1 MGQFATRLDIVA
13 DHYYPFSIK
22 SPTRQD
28 RGTGGSRLLFREDTP
43 FPSDFST
50 DFLKNS
56 ENKEDLNMFLASAA
70 RHKSWEKLVYV
81 THGEGVKECT
91 TGGDIRMYEDDG
103 LTLEEADNRMICHI
117 SHMID
122 SGMSR
127 IAVRTADTDVIFI
140 LLGFMSQFYNND
152 NRIKIFCD
160 FGTGDHREVIPIH
173 SMHQRLGEEICLG
186 ILFFHAFTGCDSTS
200 SFFEMTKKKWFERWL
215 SCPMSDKVTTAFQQL
230 SWLPSEETIM
240 RNLDTIK
247 EFISFVYIYRGKGKF
262 KYCQTDNAHVLR

>member
-1 MGQFATRLDIVA
+1 MVYVFTVPSLRFLMLSSIVEESFDPSVGYQNDCEGYVIDLSVIVRSQAAIAVSQNCKTFFDFSEIVINYIEHLGQFATRLDIVA

-103 LTLEEADNRMICHI
+103 LTRLRRQI
-117 SHMID
+117 
-122 SGMSR
+122 
-127 IAVRTADTDVIFI
+127 
-140 LLGFMSQFYNND
+140 
-152 NRIKIFCD
+152 
-160 FGTGDHREVIPIH
+160 TG
-173 SMHQRLGEEICLG
+173 
-186 ILFFHAFTGCDSTS
+186 
-200 SFFEMTKKKWFERWL
+200 
-215 SCPMSDKVTTAFQQL
+215 
-230 SWLPSEETIM
+230 
-240 RNLDTIK
+240 
-247 EFISFVYIYRGKGKF
+247 
-262 KYCQTDNAHVLR
+262 

>member
-1 MGQFATRLDIVA
+1 
-13 DHYYPFSIK
+13 
-22 SPTRQD
+22 
-28 RGTGGSRLLFREDTP
+28 
-43 FPSDFST
+43 
-50 DFLKNS
+50 
-56 ENKEDLNMFLASAA
+56 
-70 RHKSWEKLVYV
+70 
-81 THGEGVKECT
+81 
-91 TGGDIRMYEDDG
+91 
-103 LTLEEADNRMICHI
+103 
-117 SHMID
+117 MID

-160 FGTGDHREVIPIH
+160 FGTGDHRKVIPIH

-230 SWLPSEETIM
+230 SWLAIG
-240 RNLDTIK
+240 RNNNEK
-247 EFISFVYIYRGKGKF
+247 FRHYKRVYKFCIYRGKGTF
-262 KYCQTDNAHVLR
+262 KYCQTDNVHVLR

>member
-1 MGQFATRLDIVA
+1 M
-13 DHYYPFSIK
+13 
-22 SPTRQD
+22 
-28 RGTGGSRLLFREDTP
+28 FREDTP

-56 ENKEDLNMFLASAA
+56 ENKEDLKMFLASAA

-81 THGEGVKECT
+81 THGRHGEGVKECT

-160 FGTGDHREVIPIH
+160 FGTGYHRKVIPIH

-200 SFFEMTKKKWFERWL
+200 SFLK
-215 SCPMSDKVTTAFQQL
+215 
-230 SWLPSEETIM
+230 
-240 RNLDTIK
+240 
-247 EFISFVYIYRGKGKF
+247 
-262 KYCQTDNAHVLR
+262 